1 MVICIIM
8 KNMGGEEMD
17 QIISDNRGRIYD
29 YIKNHPGT
37 HLRRLSKNLAIAI
50 GDTQHHLGVLD
61 KLGLIKSRRK
71 GMYKVY
77 YTVSILGK
85 RDEDILA
92 VLQQETP
99 RGIILFLVENPGS
112 AQGEISRYM
121 SLTAPTINWHM
132 SNLINV
138 GLVTSHKEGRFV
150 KYFIDGDVNDII
162 GLLKSYYPTIWNKLS
177 GRLAELFLDLA
188 SASRPGSTTYID
200 NETISKEE
208 KLREKR
214 QDES

>member
-1 MVICIIM
+1 MPKDIA
-8 KNMGGEEMD
+8 GEEMD
-17 QIISDNRGRIYD
+17 LIISDNRGRIYD
-29 YIKNHPGT
+29 YIKDHPGT
-37 HLRRLSKNLAIAI
+37 HLRKLSKNLALAI
-50 GDTQHHLGVLD
+50 GDIQHHLGVLD

-99 RGIILFLVENPGS
+99 REIILFLVENPGS
-112 AQGEISRYM
+112 IQGEISRYM
-121 SLTAPTINWHM
+121 KLTAPTINWHM
-132 SNLINV
+132 SNLINY

-150 KYFIDGDVNDII
+150 KYFIEGDVKDII
-162 GLLKSYYPTIWNKLS
+162 YLLKSYYPTIWSKLS

-188 SASRPGSTTYID
+188 SASGWEGKKYID
-200 NETISKEE
+200 KAIFTKEE
-208 KLREKR
+208 KLYENR
-214 QDES
+214 QDDS

>member
-1 MVICIIM
+1 VVIYIIM
-8 KNMGGEEMD
+8 KNMGGEEMG

-37 HLRRLSKNLAIAI
+37 HFRRLSKNLAIAI

-99 RGIILFLVENPGS
+99 REIILYLVENPGS

-150 KYFIDGDVNDII
+150 KYFIQGDVNDII

-188 SASRPGSTTYID
+188 SASRPESTTYID
-200 NETISKEE
+200 NETNSKKE

>member
-77 YTVSILGK
+77 YIVSILGK

-188 SASRPGSTTYID
+188 SASRPESTTYID

>member
-1 MVICIIM
+1 M

-99 RGIILFLVENPGS
+99 RGIMLFLVENPGS

-150 KYFIDGDVNDII
+150 KYFIEGDVNDII

-188 SASRPGSTTYID
+188 SASRPESTTYID

>member
-150 KYFIDGDVNDII
+150 KSLYRWRCQRYNW
-162 GLLKSYYPTIWNKLS
+162 SS
-177 GRLAELFLDLA
+177 
-188 SASRPGSTTYID
+188 
-200 NETISKEE
+200 
-208 KLREKR
+208 
-214 QDES
+214 

>member
-1 MVICIIM
+1 MMICIIM

-61 KLGLIKSRRK
+61 KLGLIKSRHK

-99 RGIILFLVENPGS
+99 REIILYLVENPGS

-188 SASRPGSTTYID
+188 SASRPESTTYID
-200 NETISKEE
+200 NETISKGE

>member
-1 MVICIIM
+1 M

-99 RGIILFLVENPGS
+99 REIILYLVENPGS
-112 AQGEISRYM
+112 TQGEISRYM

-150 KYFIDGDVNDII
+150 KYFIEGDVNDII

-188 SASRPGSTTYID
+188 SASRPESTTYID

>member
-1 MVICIIM
+1 MICITM
-8 KNMGGEEMD
+8 KNKGGEEMD

-37 HLRRLSKNLAIAI
+37 HLRKLSKNLAIAI

-99 RGIILFLVENPGS
+99 REIILFLVENPGS
-112 AQGEISRYM
+112 IQGEISRYM
-121 SLTAPTINWHM
+121 KLTAPTINWHM
-132 SNLINV
+132 TNLINV

-150 KYFIDGDVNDII
+150 KYFIEGDVNDII
-162 GLLKSYYPTIWNKLS
+162 DLLKSYYPTIWSKLS

-188 SASRPGSTTYID
+188 SASRPESNTYID
-200 NETISKEE
+200 NVTISNEE
-208 KLREKR
+208 KIDEKR
-214 QDES
+214 HDES

>member
-1 MVICIIM
+1 
-8 KNMGGEEMD
+8 MGGEEMD

-37 HLRRLSKNLAIAI
+37 HFRRLSKNLAIAI

-92 VLQQETP
+92 ILQQETP
-99 RGIILFLVENPGS
+99 REIILYLVENPGS

-188 SASRPGSTTYID
+188 SASRPESTTYID
-200 NETISKEE
+200 NETNSKKE

>member
-1 MVICIIM
+1 MMICIIM

-99 RGIILFLVENPGS
+99 REIILYLVENPGS

-188 SASRPGSTTYID
+188 SASRPESTTYID

>member
-1 MVICIIM
+1 VVICIIM

-150 KYFIDGDVNDII
+150 KYFIEGDVNDII
-162 GLLKSYYPTIWNKLS
+162 GLLKSYYPTIWNRLS

-188 SASRPGSTTYID
+188 SASRPESTTYID

>member
-188 SASRPGSTTYID
+188 SASRPESTTYID

>member
-8 KNMGGEEMD
+8 KNMGGEQMD

-77 YTVSILGK
+77 YIVSILGK

-188 SASRPGSTTYID
+188 SASRPESTTYID

-208 KLREKR
+208 RLREKR

>member
-1 MVICIIM
+1 MICIIM

-188 SASRPGSTTYID
+188 SASRPESTTYID

>member
-1 MVICIIM
+1 
-8 KNMGGEEMD
+8 MGGEEMD

-61 KLGLIKSRRK
+61 KLGLIKSRHK

-188 SASRPGSTTYID
+188 SASRPESTTYID

>member
-1 MVICIIM
+1 M

-188 SASRPGSTTYID
+188 SASRPESTTYID